1 MTVCDICGSNNAT
14 HSRPVFKSAI
24 SARNMDLCYACC
36 TKLIKAE
43 HEYQYKAYL
52 AVVEEVTGNTPA
64 PEVKNK
70 RWWQK

>member
-1 MTVCDICGSNNAT
+1 
-14 HSRPVFKSAI
+14 
-24 SARNMDLCYACC
+24 
-36 TKLIKAE
+36 LIKAE